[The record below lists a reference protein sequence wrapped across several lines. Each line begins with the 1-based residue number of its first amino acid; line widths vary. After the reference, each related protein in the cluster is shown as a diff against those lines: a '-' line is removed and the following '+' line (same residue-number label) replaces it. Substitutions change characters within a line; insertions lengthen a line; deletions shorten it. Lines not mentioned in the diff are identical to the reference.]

1 MLFFLL
7 IGIFIGI
14 IFDFFRSLRKKVK
27 TSDSLTYIQDT
38 IFFIIS
44 GILILYS
51 MYKFNSGE
59 VRLYIFIGILLGILL
74 YFCILSKYVMR
85 IFVIVIEILERILNK
100 IFSPIIIII
109 NFLLKISKRIF
120 NKIRYN
126 NTKKY
131 ILFKKLHKN
140 SVIKKEF

>member
-44 GILILYS
+44 GVLILYS

-85 IFVIVIEILERILNK
+85 IFVIVIEILEMILNK

>member
-1 MLFFLL
+1 
-7 IGIFIGI
+7 
-14 IFDFFRSLRKKVK
+14 
-27 TSDSLTYIQDT
+27 
-38 IFFIIS
+38 
-44 GILILYS
+44 

-85 IFVIVIEILERILNK
+85 IFVIVIEILEMILNK

>member
-44 GILILYS
+44 GVLILYS

-85 IFVIVIEILERILNK
+85 IFVIVIEILEMILNK

-131 ILFKKLHKN
+131 ILFKKLYKN